1 MVEEVE
7 EVQVIIPLIPVTA
20 FTAVLLD
27 KVVVDMADS
36 MIQLNQVHI
45 LLMLQA
51 LIMLSM
57 EYMVP
62 VAVVEVIGVPTLPI
76 MLATVHLVLL

>member
-7 EVQVIIPLIPVTA
+7 EVQVIIPLIQVTA